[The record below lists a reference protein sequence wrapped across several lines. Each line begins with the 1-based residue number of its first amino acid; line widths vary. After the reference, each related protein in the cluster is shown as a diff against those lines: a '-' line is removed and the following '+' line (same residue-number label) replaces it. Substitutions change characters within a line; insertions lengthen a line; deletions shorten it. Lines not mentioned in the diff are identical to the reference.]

1 MPTNFST
8 SRGTDHQVQP
18 PKQQLPEQQVLGQYI
33 PLLYHYNMLQD
44 EDRVRA
50 FSEAIDLTV
59 QSGMHV
65 VELGGGTGILSS
77 FAARRGAKVTCVE
90 QNPELVS
97 CARRFLQL
105 NGLQDQVRVIHADA
119 TKFVPEEPV
128 DVVVCEMLHVGLL
141 REKQAQVITAFKRNY
156 TGVHGDQLPSFLPE
170 VSILMAQ
177 PVHQSFEFFGYT
189 APVPL
194 FQAPMLEQPRTT
206 QLSDLQPY
214 ANIAYDGPIPI
225 DFQVRQRVVIKHAG
239 QINAIRFVTQ
249 NVLTVDLKG
258 QRAITW
264 PNQCL
269 VLPLETQLDVAA
281 NQTVEIS
288 FKYACGGS
296 IDRLQDS
303 IGCDFLDSAKHVT
316 PRETIPR
323 ISRAQT

>member
-8 SRGTDHQVQP
+8 SCGTDHQVHP
-18 PKQQLPEQQVLGQYI
+18 PEKLPEEQVLGQYI

-59 QSGMHV
+59 HSGMHV

-97 CARRFLQL
+97 CARKFLRL

-119 TKFVPEEPV
+119 TKFVPEVPV

-141 REKQAQVITAFKRNY
+141 REKQAQVISAFKRNY
-156 TGVHGDQLPSFLPE
+156 TRVHGDRLPNFLPE

-189 APVPL
+189 AAVPL
-194 FQAPMLEQPRTT
+194 FQAPILEQPRTT
-206 QLSDLQPY
+206 QLADLQPY
-214 ANIAYDGPIPI
+214 ANIAYDEQIPF
-225 DFQVRQRVVIKHAG
+225 DFHVRQRVVIRHAG
-239 QINAIRFVTQ
+239 KINAIRFVTQ

-269 VLPLETQLDVAA
+269 VLPLESQLDVAD

-303 IGCDFLDSAKHVT
+303 IRCDLHDSAKQVS
-316 PRETIPR
+316 PRQTITR
-323 ISRAQT
+323 STIAQA